1 MDKLLAALLV
11 GVEDVLVAVAG
22 GVDNDQLVGRGV
34 LEAYVEH
41 LMGREAIHGVAKEF
55 NPRLQLYVLT
65 VGKGGLEFAAE
76 VGEVPPLAQEVGTHS
91 KGVITAGG
99 IELQGGDGVLGVEL
113 LRCLVHQLFCLSA
126 GSALYDD

>member
-1 MDKLLAALLV
+1 MQSIWWAGSLA
-11 GVEDVLVAVAG
+11 GE
-22 GVDNDQLVGRGV
+22 
-34 LEAYVEH
+34 LE
-41 LMGREAIHGVAKEF
+41 
-55 NPRLQLYVLT
+55 PRLRGDAAMVSED
-65 VGKGGLEFAAE
+65 GLEVEAE
-76 VGEVPPLAQEVGTHS
+76 VGKIPPLAQEVGTHS